1 MVPASLASLPFEVL
15 LRLHIFLG
23 VQIAPIFAWTGRFAA
38 PHAVLTHARA
48 QLELLRNFLDTDI
61 VVPDELGSILRD
73 YCAVC
78 EPYDLSD
85 YLSVDLGLSANPLE
99 AWLALNRDDPYDSD
113 LVEEAVNL
121 LEGAEYSSYT
131 FYPADFEHD
140 RAAVV
145 LLRFAFCGAHRLYN
159 FVLDSVQAAL
169 LQGVYCP
176 GIDHR
181 AFGSIHFDAATTTL
195 QTQVSRL
202 FALLPL
208 DSQPLA
214 FAPHVQACNGSVM
227 AAWHCYNPDTPT
239 WLSLSGLLT
248 DHRARVTFAYFC
260 TRQGRRVFVAYIL
273 IDTLRFALVFQHDPM
288 AVIEVD

>member
-23 VQIAPIFAWTGRFAA
+23 VQIAPIFAWTGRFAT

-48 QLELLRNFLDTDI
+48 QLELLTNFLATDI

-78 EPYDLSD
+78 GATAAAVTAPFYEIASQALFYPGFNEAARADFVTRTYRDASETPTVAAALLPPHPEPYDLSD
-85 YLSVDLGLSANPLE
+85 YLSVYLSLSANPLE

-121 LEGAEYSSYT
+121 LEAAEYSSYT

-145 LLRFAFCGAHRLYN
+145 LLRFAFFGVAGTLAAQEP
-159 FVLDSVQAAL
+159 FV
-169 LQGVYCP
+169 
-176 GIDHR
+176 
-181 AFGSIHFDAATTTL
+181 DAAGFYL
-195 QTQVSRL
+195 
-202 FALLPL
+202 
-208 DSQPLA
+208 
-214 FAPHVQACNGSVM
+214 
-227 AAWHCYNPDTPT
+227 
-239 WLSLSGLLT
+239 
-248 DHRARVTFAYFC
+248 
-260 TRQGRRVFVAYIL
+260 
-273 IDTLRFALVFQHDPM
+273 
-288 AVIEVD
+288 